1 MNHSLLFHLLVLV
14 VHMYALARFN
24 AMHNSLCLS
33 LSYVVV
39 PFVTACKHLILELK
53 PYYKACVWVGLL
65 LDLHFI
71 VLLQQKHTLWLL
83 ETAVAC
89 FIVAKKRRSNTIYC
103 LGQVLVTWV
112 HCRLIHQLSK
122 LAL

>member
-1 MNHSLLFHLLVLV
+1 MKHSLLFKTLVLL
-14 VHMYALARFN
+14 VHMYALVRFN
-24 AMHNSLCLS
+24 AMRTSLCLC

-39 PFVTACKHLILELK
+39 PFVSVLLEK
-53 PYYKACVWVGLL
+53 KSCYKMCMWAGLL

-71 VLLQQKHTLWLL
+71 VLLQHKQTLWLF

-89 FIVAKKRRSNTIYC
+89 FVVANKRRSDTIYC